1 MPLQYLQTTNSNY
14 YKQKKNLLVEHR
26 VASRVN
32 REVEESDKCQGKWM
46 TDIGEAPHTSG
57 TGWRAAAVSPIPLI

>member
-46 TDIGEAPHTSG
+46 TDIGEALTHRVQAG
-57 TGWRAAAVSPIPLI
+57 EVLLCHQYR